1 MPFDGSGNYVPIA
14 APDFPAVAGTTIR
27 SSQYNNQINDIAAAL
42 SDCLTRSGQSTA
54 SADQPMGG
62 KKHLNVAAAAL
73 RTQYARAAE
82 AQDGTLTYLTSV
94 AGTDTITAVA
104 PLSLAAYVAG
114 QAFRFISAGANT
126 GPATL
131 NINSIGAVALTKYG
145 TTALEAGDIP
155 AGAAVTVVYDGVRF
169 QLQTVA
175 LSPKQP
181 LDATLTALA
190 GLATGADQLPYS
202 TGTDTFSQT
211 PFSSF
216 ARTMLDDA
224 AAKNL
229 LSTIGSLGHGTKTK
243 TAAYTVVEADRGNL
257 IALDGTFTLSLTAAA
272 TLDTFVF
279 VASNVG
285 TGVITIDPD
294 GTETIDGVATI
305 TLHPGEST
313 AITGDASTWRT
324 WGRVKSN
331 GVIGYKYTETSAV
344 ATGTTL
350 VPKDDTI
357 PQNTEGDQYLSIDY
371 AAKTTTNRVKVEVK
385 LSIASNVTGYMAVS
399 LFNGG
404 ANALATAA
412 KYLGTA
418 NAVTDITLMYEYT
431 PASTAT
437 LTYTVRAGLNNA
449 NTTTLNGEGGA
460 RLYGG
465 VLLSNIAITEFKA

>member
-175 LSPKQP
+175 LSPNASTVRKGLVQLATSAEAQDLTDALKALTP
-181 LDATLTALA
+181 ATL
-190 GLATGADQLPYS
+190 
-202 TGTDTFSQT
+202 
-211 PFSSF
+211 
-216 ARTMLDDA
+216 A
-224 AAKNL
+224 AALQGANQ
-229 LSTIGSLGHGTKTK
+229 SLAVNGYQKLPG
-243 TAAYTVVEADRGNL
+243 GL
-257 IALDGTFTLSLTAAA
+257 IVQWGQVAA
-272 TLDTFVF
+272 T
-279 VASNVG
+279 A
-285 TGVITIDPD
+285 
-294 GTETIDGVATI
+294 
-305 TLHPGEST
+305 
-313 AITGDASTWRT
+313 
-324 WGRVKSN
+324 
-331 GVIGYKYTETSAV
+331 
-344 ATGTTL
+344 ATGTTTFPIAFPNN
-350 VPKDDTI
+350 VFIQCATDYDTAGTAVKSLAVL
-357 PQNTEGDQYLSIDY
+357 PTLTDFQW
-371 AAKTTTNRVKVEVK
+371 AA
-385 LSIASNVTGYMAVS
+385 AQG
-399 LFNGG
+399 
-404 ANALATAA
+404 ATATDP
-412 KYLGTA
+412 GTFA
-418 NAVTDITLMYEYT
+418 WFAV
-431 PASTAT
+431 
-437 LTYTVRAGLNNA
+437 GN
-449 NTTTLNGEGGA
+449 
-460 RLYGG
+460 
-465 VLLSNIAITEFKA
+465 

>member
-1 MPFDGSGNYVPIA
+1 MPV
-14 APDFPAVAGTTIR
+14 PAVITDLA
-27 SSQYNNQINDIAAAL
+27 
-42 SDCLTRSGQSTA
+42 
-54 SADQPMGG
+54 
-62 KKHLNVAAAAL
+62 VAAATNSPAGTEAVTTSTGPDEYFRAHAAIVRRLHAKGADVASAATVDLGAINDGSYVKITGTTAITSFGTIAAGVERTLLFADAL
-73 RTQYARAAE
+73 
-82 AQDGTLTYLTSV
+82 TLTHDAAKIILPGAANIVTVAEDVAVFVSEGAGLWRCKSYQRKAVPPSV
-94 AGTDTITAVA
+94 PLDASVVTAKIADLNVTTAKIADGAVTTVKVADDAVTYAKIQNVSATDKILGRV
-104 PLSLAAYVAG
+104 
-114 QAFRFISAGANT
+114 SAGA
-126 GPATL
+126 
-131 NINSIGAVALTKYG
+131 
-145 TTALEAGDIP
+145 GDIEEI
-155 AGAAVTVVYDGVRF
+155 AC
-169 QLQTVA
+169 
-175 LSPKQP
+175 
-181 LDATLTALA
+181 
-190 GLATGADQLPYS
+190 
-202 TGTDTFSQT
+202 T
-211 PFSSF
+211 PF

-224 AAKNL
+224 GAKNL

-313 AITGDASTWRT
+313 AITGDASMWRT

-331 GVIGYKYTETSAV
+331 GVIGYKYAETGAV

-385 LSIASNVTGYMAVS
+385 LSIASNATGYMAVS

>member
-1 MPFDGSGNYVPIA
+1 MPFDGSGNYVPID

-42 SDCLTRSGQSTA
+42 SNCLTRDGQSTA

-190 GLATGADQLPYS
+190 GLATGADKLAYS
-202 TGTDTFSQT
+202 TGVDTFGETAFT
-211 PFSSF
+211 PF
-216 ARTMLDDA
+216 ARTVLDDA
-224 AAKNL
+224 DAA
-229 LSTIGSLGHGTKTK
+229 
-243 TAAYTVVEADRGNL
+243 TVRA
-257 IALDGTFTLSLTAAA
+257 TLAVIYRSHLFCKSNGIAAA
-272 TLDTFVF
+272 TTEYMDMANSYAAIADAEFAVSVPGTIKNMYANASGAPGAGESFAYTLFKNGVAQTLTCTISDPDTSANDTTNTVT
-279 VASNVG
+279 VASG
-285 TGVITIDPD
+285 DKI
-294 GTETIDGVATI
+294 
-305 TLHPGEST
+305 
-313 AITGDASTWRT
+313 AIRC
-324 WGRVKSN
+324 V
-331 GVIGYKYTETSAV
+331 TS
-344 ATGTTL
+344 
-350 VPKDDTI
+350 
-357 PQNTEGDQYLSIDY
+357 
-371 AAKTTTNRVKVEVK
+371 
-385 LSIASNVTGYMAVS
+385 
-399 LFNGG
+399 
-404 ANALATAA
+404 ATAA
-412 KYLGTA
+412 TKLHH
-418 NAVTDITLMYEYT
+418 VMCELVSI
-431 PASTAT
+431 
-437 LTYTVRAGLNNA
+437 
-449 NTTTLNGEGGA
+449 
-460 RLYGG
+460 
-465 VLLSNIAITEFKA
+465 